1 MLLSIADSRDEN
13 MLSRIIYDLYMRIL
27 ELNNSGV
34 NYPRK
39 YNTHLEIIA
48 RNKSYPHMSDFSNSF
63 LDHLART
70 DVCLC
75 HFATTRNKWSHYDFT
90 TGDPFLCLCLFIPFA
105 YKIQCFHKYNFYIFY
120 FSKLLLRVNCY
131 RREIGTHRRCLQ
143 NS

>member
-1 MLLSIADSRDEN
+1 
-13 MLSRIIYDLYMRIL
+13 MLSRIFYDLYMRIL

-48 RNKSYPHMSDFSNSF
+48 RNKSYSHMSDFSNSF

-70 DVCLC
+70 DVSFC

-90 TGDPFLCLCLFIPFA
+90 TTTLSSVCVSSFRLHTRFNVFTNIIFTFFIF
-105 YKIQCFHKYNFYIFY
+105 Q
-120 FSKLLLRVNCY
+120 NCY
-131 RREIGTHRRCLQ
+131 SESIVIGAK
-143 NS
+143 